1 MASIAIK
8 PKGDCKTSVRFRAS
22 PFPNEGV
29 RMDRVEELE
38 QLCSTVYLAI
48 LGCVN
53 NGEAFPVTLL
63 DKLDNAASGLP
74 LDYEEYYE
82 EG

>member
-1 MASIAIK
+1 LVILIISAEVKRS
-8 PKGDCKTSVRFRAS
+8 CRYRAS
-22 PFPNEGV
+22 PFPNKGA

-48 LGCVN
+48 LDCVN
-53 NGEAFPVTLL
+53 GKAFPVTLL

>member
-1 MASIAIK
+1 
-8 PKGDCKTSVRFRAS
+8 
-22 PFPNEGV
+22 
-29 RMDRVEELE
+29 MDRVEELE

>member
-1 MASIAIK
+1 
-8 PKGDCKTSVRFRAS
+8 
-22 PFPNEGV
+22 
-29 RMDRVEELE
+29 MDRVEELE

-48 LGCVN
+48 LDCVN
-53 NGEAFPVTLL
+53 GKAFPVTLL